1 MSLSRLSAV
10 VRDIR
15 YVNLKLKMKV
25 VPKITLKKR
34 EFDISNQN
42 NVN

>member
-25 VPKITLKKR
+25 VPKITLKNKLS
-34 EFDISNQN
+34 EFFFFELRF
-42 NVN
+42 